1 MIKLLFVRIA
11 GALALTSLAVLF
23 VGLVPFFGGAPSMS
37 ADYAP
42 SGLGVSVDRQYKG
55 DRLPMHT
62 ATAPS
67 ILQNDFAALALTQAG
82 AQPRSETLIPPHVPF
97 ACDPSF
103 SPVASPRLAYVY
115 GRCLS

>member
-1 MIKLLFVRIA
+1 MVKLLFVRIA
-11 GALALTSLAVLF
+11 GALAVTSLAVLF

-37 ADYAP
+37 AGYAP
-42 SGLGVSVDRQYKG
+42 SGSGVSVERQFKG
-55 DRLPMHT
+55 DRLPLHT
-62 ATAPS
+62 AAAPS
-67 ILQNDFAALALTQAG
+67 LLQNDFAALARVR
-82 AQPRSETLIPPHVPF
+82 AQKSSETVSSPHIPF